1 MRIGVFGGTFD
12 PVHDGHIRPVEA
24 TATRLQLQRVLF
36 VPARVSPH
44 KSSASAAAPP
54 TDARHRVAMLA
65 LALQG
70 KTDWS
75 IDLEEL
81 DREPPSYTVDTLRA
95 IRARRPGDEL
105 WLLMGTDV
113 LAGFARWRE
122 PEEIL
127 RIARVAAFHREPYDG
142 ERVVVP
148 GVAGIRDRCVVF
160 DAGSVRITATEIRND
175 LALGRP
181 VGGRVPGPVA
191 EYVTK
196 QGLYRPGATQS

>member
-12 PVHDGHIRPVEA
+12 PVHYGHLWPLEVAAAKFELR
-24 TATRLQLQRVLF
+24 RVLF
-36 VPARVSPH
+36 VPARISPH
-44 KSSASAAAPP
+44 KELTHP

-70 KTDWS
+70 RSDWT

-81 DREPPSYTVDTLRA
+81 DREPPSYTVETLRA
-95 IRARRPGDEL
+95 IRSRHPEDEL

-113 LAGFARWRE
+113 RAGFSRWRE

-142 ERVVVP
+142 DRVVIP
-148 GVAGIRDRCVVF
+148 EVAGIRDRCVVF

-175 LALGRP
+175 LALGKP
-181 VGGRVPGPVA
+181 VGGRVPEPVA

-196 QGLYRPGATQS
+196 QGLYRPGAAQS

>member
-12 PVHDGHIRPVEA
+12 PVHDGHILPVAAAARKFDLRE
-24 TATRLQLQRVLF
+24 VLF

-44 KSSASAAAPP
+44 KEGAPP

-70 KTDWS
+70 RSDWS

-95 IRARRPGDEL
+95 IRARRREDEL

-113 LAGFARWRE
+113 LAGFGRWRE

-127 RIARVAAFHREPYDG
+127 RIARLAAFHREPYDG
-142 ERVVVP
+142 DRAVVP
-148 GVAGIRDRCVVF
+148 DVPGIRERCVVF

-181 VGGRVPGPVA
+181 VRGRVPEPVA

>member
-12 PVHDGHIRPVEA
+12 PVHYGHLRPVEA
-24 TATRLQLQRVLF
+24 VAARLQLERVLF

-44 KSSASAAAPP
+44 KEGAHP

-70 KTDWS
+70 RSDWT

-95 IRARRPGDEL
+95 IHEGHPADEL

-113 LAGFARWRE
+113 LAGFARWRR

-127 RIARVAAFHREPYDG
+127 RIARVAAFQREPYDG
-142 ERVVVP
+142 ERVVIPEVS
-148 GVAGIRDRCVVF
+148 GIRDRCEVF
-160 DAGSVRITATEIRND
+160 DTGSVRITATEIRND
-175 LALGRP
+175 LALGKP